1 MLHAPLK
8 DMLTIQMD
16 PITVALAVV
25 AALSEI
31 LPLLGFTKVNGVLHG
46 MKHLFMHIHAD
57 SECHLNVEVEGE
69 TQE

>member
-1 MLHAPLK
+1 
-8 DMLTIQMD
+8 MD
-16 PITVALAVV
+16 PITIAIAVL

-57 SECHLNVEVEGE
+57 SECHVNVEVEGGDS
-69 TQE
+69 Q